1 MGPEWLV
8 KSLISNQPIF
18 SKLIASW
25 GMDALKGLVSAFW
38 GYLDVFTERIWFLF
52 VSNCSSQMILLQY
65 QQNKQRRFMLLYQ
78 VAPSRPS
85 LILSCPNVSNQ
96 RTKWQHLFRLHP
108 HPSPAWPP
116 KICQQSTQFLNT
128 IHLKRCG
135 TRAANL
141 LSLGTFCSH
150 HLFVLNT
157 EFLKHPNTPPSYH
170 FGGKKNFKIQVVP

>member
-108 HPSPAWPP
+108 PPTPPRPP
-116 KICQQSTQFLNT
+116 KKSQQSTQFLNT

-150 HLFVLNT
+150 HLFVLNP

>member
-108 HPSPAWPP
+108 HPSP
-116 KICQQSTQFLNT
+116 QLDSFVSRVSTPWIQMTCFYIFGCIRL
-128 IHLKRCG
+128 CAAAPG
-135 TRAANL
+135 T
-141 LSLGTFCSH
+141 
-150 HLFVLNT
+150 
-157 EFLKHPNTPPSYH
+157 E
-170 FGGKKNFKIQVVP
+170 